1 MPTVDN
7 KSILINSADDNQ
19 QSSTYINILLSE
31 VLSEHSH
38 TYSIIPVSDCSCSNS
53 SDKKLRLYVY

>member
-19 QSSTYINILLSE
+19 QSSTYINILLK